1 MGEHITIADNRHT
14 TAAGPVRGPAV
25 AEPPGLEVQEL
36 SHRFDQRLVV
46 DHVSFSIARGSV
58 HCLVGPSGCGKTTT
72 LRLIAG
78 LETLQ
83 QGRIWIH
90 GRLVAEPGW
99 SLPPEKR
106 RVGLMFQDFALFP
119 HLSVAENVGFGL
131 RHLDRAERARRV
143 RRLLERVDM
152 ADFADRYPYMLSG
165 GEQQRVA
172 LARALAPE
180 PDLMLLDEAFSA
192 LDTTLRTQIREET
205 LTILR
210 EAGTS
215 TLLVTH
221 DAEEAIRAGDI
232 IHAMLAGRIVQSGTP
247 AELYAQ
253 PKHPFVASF
262 FGPVNSFRTRVRG
275 GRAATPIGNVP
286 ADGLAEG
293 AQALVI
299 VRPEGIRLKR
309 VADGEPA
316 QARLL
321 DRRDLGP
328 IHLIWLGLPDGSRV
342 KVRETGRVELGI
354 GDPVAVQLDPAHVFV
369 FPERASS

>member
-1 MGEHITIADNRHT
+1 MHEDRVIDGETG
-14 TAAGPVRGPAV
+14 TAVREGHAAPAT
-25 AEPPGLEVQEL
+25 EPPGLEVQEL
-36 SHRFDQRLVV
+36 SHRFDRRLVV
-46 DHVSFSIARGSV
+46 DRVSFAVARGAV

-83 QGRIWIH
+83 EGRIRIR

-119 HLSVAENVGFGL
+119 HLTVAENVAFGL
-131 RHLDRAERARRV
+131 RHLDRAEREQRV

-152 ADFADRYPYMLSG
+152 AAFADRYPYMLSG

-192 LDTTLRTQIREET
+192 LDTALRTQIREET

-221 DAEEAIRAGDI
+221 DAEEAIRAGDV

-247 AELYAQ
+247 SELYAH
-253 PKHPFVASF
+253 PADPFVASF
-262 FGPVNSFRTRVRG
+262 FGPVNSFRARVRG
-275 GRAATPIGNVP
+275 GRVATPIGEVP

-293 AQALVI
+293 ARALVI
-299 VRPEGIRLKR
+299 VRPEGIRLAR
-309 VADGEPA
+309 AEAGRPA
-316 QARLL
+316 HARLV

-342 KVRETGRVELGI
+342 KVRETGAVEVGI
-354 GDPVAVQLDPAHVFV
+354 GDPVEVQLDPALVFV
-369 FPERASS
+369 FPERSQG

>member
-1 MGEHITIADNRHT
+1 MGEETTIEQLTRRLPMAERKADDT
-14 TAAGPVRGPAV
+14 G
-25 AEPPGLEVQEL
+25 PPGLEVRSL
-36 SHRFDQRLVV
+36 SHRFDDRLVV
-46 DHVSFSIARGSV
+46 DQVSFAIARGAV

-78 LETLQ
+78 LETLEE
-83 QGRIWIH
+83 GRIWIR
-90 GRLVAEPGW
+90 GRLVAQPGF

-119 HLSVAENVGFGL
+119 HLTVAENVGFGL
-131 RHLDRAERARRV
+131 RHLNRAERERRV
-143 RRLLERVDM
+143 RQLLARVDM
-152 ADFADRYPYMLSG
+152 AAFADRYPYMLSG

-192 LDTTLRTQIREET
+192 LDTALRTQIREET
-205 LTILR
+205 LAILR

-221 DAEEAIRAGDI
+221 DAEEAIRAGDV

-247 AELYAQ
+247 AEIYAR
-253 PKHPFVASF
+253 PADPFVASF
-262 FGPVNSFRTRVRG
+262 FGPVNSFRGRVRG
-275 GRAATPIGNVP
+275 GRVGTPIGAVV
-286 ADGLAEG
+286 AKGLDEG
-293 AQALVI
+293 ERALVI
-299 VRPEGIRLKR
+299 VRPEGIRLR
-309 VADGEPA
+309 RADGKSSGL
-316 QARLL
+316 ARLV

-342 KVRETGRVELGI
+342 KVRETGLIEARLGEE
-354 GDPVAVQLDPAHVFV
+354 VAVELDPAHVFV
-369 FPERASS
+369 FPERA

>member
-1 MGEHITIADNRHT
+1 MREDRVIDGDIG
-14 TAAGPVRGPAV
+14 TAVREGRAAPA
-25 AEPPGLEVQEL
+25 AEAPGLEVQEL
-36 SHRFDQRLVV
+36 SHRFDRRLVV
-46 DHVSFSIARGSV
+46 DRVSFAVARGAV

-83 QGRIWIH
+83 EGRIRIR

-119 HLSVAENVGFGL
+119 HLTVAENVAFGL
-131 RHLDRAERARRV
+131 RHLDRAEREQRV

-152 ADFADRYPYMLSG
+152 AAFADRYPYMLSG

-192 LDTTLRTQIREET
+192 LDTALRTQIREET

-221 DAEEAIRAGDI
+221 DAEEAIRAGDV
-232 IHAMLAGRIVQSGTP
+232 IHAMLAGRIVQGGTP
-247 AELYAQ
+247 AELYAH
-253 PKHPFVASF
+253 PADPFVASF
-262 FGPVNSFRTRVRG
+262 FGPVNSFRARVRG
-275 GRAATPIGNVP
+275 GRVATPIGEVP

-293 AQALVI
+293 APALVI
-299 VRPEGIRLKR
+299 VRPEGIRL
-309 VADGEPA
+309 APA
-316 QARLL
+316 ETGRPAHARLV

-342 KVRETGRVELGI
+342 KVRETGAVEVGI
-354 GDPVAVQLDPAHVFV
+354 GEPVEVQLDPAQVFV
-369 FPERASS
+369 FPERPHS